1 MSAGAKKTILF
12 VDDEPNILS
21 GLKRMLRPM
30 RKTMKFQFAQSVPE
44 ALEMMAAEQI
54 DVVVSDMRMPGMDGA
69 ALLTTV
75 KERYPH
81 AIRIILTGQADDESI
96 MRTIGVAH
104 QLLTKP
110 TDPDV
115 FKQVI
120 KRASA
125 LQDLMVDEGL
135 KQLIS
140 GVGDLPSLPETYAD
154 LQRLLRD
161 PDSSLAD
168 VAKIIEQ
175 DLAMSAKILQLVNSA
190 FFGLYRHI
198 DSPFRAVNLLGMDT
212 IKALVLGVGV
222 FSEIQSSPSKI
233 FSISGLWSHS
243 MATASFA
250 GKIAGEVTDNREMID
265 HCFIAGLLHDVGKL
279 LLFSRLPKEYEQAVV
294 MAGGTGC
301 TLEEAELRIFGTGH
315 GEVGGYLIG
324 LWGLP
329 GPVVEAITFH
339 HRIDTYPELSLCP
352 ALIVHVADYIY
363 SRLNPDNCIGQP
375 PELNQQALER
385 ADIQDHTEEWIE
397 LCRKIMEKGEED
409 DG

>member
-1 MSAGAKKTILF
+1 MSATPKKTILF

-21 GLKRMLRPM
+21 GLKRMFRPM
-30 RKTMKFQFAQSVPE
+30 RKTMKFRFAQSVPE
-44 ALEMMAAEQI
+44 ALEVMAAEQI

-75 KERYPH
+75 KNQYPH
-81 AIRIILTGQADDESI
+81 AIRIMLTGQADDESI
-96 MRTIGVAH
+96 MRTIGVTH

-120 KRASA
+120 SRASA
-125 LQDLMVDEGL
+125 LQDLMTDEKL
-135 KQLIS
+135 KQLVS
-140 GVGDLPSLPETYAD
+140 GIDSLPSLPETYAR
-154 LQRLLRD
+154 LQQTMQN
-161 PDSSLAD
+161 PDCSLAD

-190 FFGLYRHI
+190 FFGLYKHI
-198 DSPFRAVNLLGMDT
+198 NSPTRAVNLLGLDT

-222 FSEIQSSPSKI
+222 FSEIKSGPSKI
-233 FSISGLWSHS
+233 FSISALWSHS
-243 MATASFA
+243 MATAAFA
-250 GKIAGEVTDNREMID
+250 KKIAGEVSEDQEMID

-279 LLFSRLPKEYEQAVV
+279 LLFSRLPEQYEQAVV
-294 MAGGTGC
+294 MAGETDC
-301 TLEEAELRIFGTGH
+301 TLDEAELRIFGTGH
-315 GEVGGYLIG
+315 GEIGGYLIG

-363 SRLNPDNCIGQP
+363 FRLNPDKCIGPP
-375 PELNQQALER
+375 PELNQQAIER
-385 ADIQDHTEEWIE
+385 TTIQDHIEDWVE
-397 LCRKIMEKGEED
+397 LCRKIKEQEGED

>member
-1 MSAGAKKTILF
+1 MSATPKKTILF

-21 GLKRMLRPM
+21 GLKRMFRPM
-30 RKTMKFQFAQSVPE
+30 RKTMKFRFAQSVPE
-44 ALEMMAAEQI
+44 ALEVMAAEQI

-75 KERYPH
+75 KNQYPH
-81 AIRIILTGQADDESI
+81 AIRIMLTGQADDESI
-96 MRTIGVAH
+96 MRTIGVTH

-120 KRASA
+120 SRASA
-125 LQDLMVDEGL
+125 LQDLMTDEKL
-135 KQLIS
+135 KQLVS
-140 GVGDLPSLPETYAD
+140 GIDSLPSLPETYAR
-154 LQRLLRD
+154 LQQTMQN
-161 PDSSLAD
+161 PDCSLAD

-190 FFGLYRHI
+190 FFGLYKHI
-198 DSPFRAVNLLGMDT
+198 NSPTRAVNLLGMDT

-222 FSEIQSSPSKI
+222 FSEIKSGPSKI
-233 FSISGLWSHS
+233 FSISALWSHS
-243 MATASFA
+243 MATAAFA
-250 GKIAGEVTDNREMID
+250 KKIAGEVSEDQEMID

-279 LLFSRLPKEYEQAVV
+279 LLFSRLPEQYEQAVV
-294 MAGGTGC
+294 MAGETDC
-301 TLEEAELRIFGTGH
+301 TLDEAELRIFGTGH
-315 GEVGGYLIG
+315 GEIGGYLIG

-363 SRLNPDNCIGQP
+363 FRLNPDKCIGPP
-375 PELNQQALER
+375 PELNQQAIER
-385 ADIQDHTEEWIE
+385 TTIQDHIEDWVE
-397 LCRKIMEKGEED
+397 LCRKIKEQEGED